1 MAYDSESDDM
11 FVMLDGEGRI
21 FGCGDGMDYSFRVED
36 DFPTPP
42 PSTNSAADEQT
53 TIDDL
58 IRECLTCDMMTE
70 CTLWLGAED
79 MEAPNCALEQLA
91 AAIFKHHT
99 KSCDDFDPAS

>member
-1 MAYDSESDDM
+1 MAYDSDSDDM

-21 FGCGDGMDYSFRVED
+21 FGCGDGMDYSFRVEA

-42 PSTNSAADEQT
+42 PSTNSVADEQT

-79 MEAPNCALEQLA
+79 M
-91 AAIFKHHT
+91 
-99 KSCDDFDPAS
+99 